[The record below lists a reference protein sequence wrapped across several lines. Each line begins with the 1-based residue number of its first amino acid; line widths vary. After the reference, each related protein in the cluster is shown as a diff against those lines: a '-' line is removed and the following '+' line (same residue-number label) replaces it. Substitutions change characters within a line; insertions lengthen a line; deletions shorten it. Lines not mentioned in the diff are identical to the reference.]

1 MSVANVHEELDRR
14 GVPVRAPALRT
25 RKYWFDA
32 RESSIPQKL
41 LQAAQHQG
49 FTHWLIQASAA
60 KDFRQRSLGIG
71 LALAV
76 QQQEDLQHL
85 SEGDVAFSDQHDLL
99 LDIRAQRE
107 GVLTALFY
115 TIHDADTLEESS
127 RLGASHDFLIVDL
140 IDETNIPLELV
151 VAELQDSPTQVL
163 KLVETAEA
171 AEVSYGVVEHGADG
185 SLLRTQDIEEII
197 ALGESQQK
205 RMTAQ
210 LDIQVG
216 EITRIEHIGM
226 GHRACIDVTS
236 LMTREE
242 GMLVGST
249 SSGGLLACSETHPLP
264 YMDLRPFRVNVGAIH
279 SYVWCP
285 NNKTHYLSELK
296 AGSKVFC
303 VNVNG
308 AAREV
313 TVGRIKTEVR
323 PLLLL
328 EAKCGDV
335 VVNAIV
341 QDDWHVRVYGGDG
354 EPVSVTTFQPGDPV
368 LCYITKPGR
377 HVGLPVD
384 EQIIER

>member
-1 MSVANVHEELDRR
+1 MATDTVPLPTRHGGETPARPLWLLAELTYACPLQCPYCSNPTEMARIGREIDTEAWKKVLRQA
-14 GVPVRAPALRT
+14 RAMG
-25 RKYWFDA
+25 
-32 RESSIPQKL
+32 
-41 LQAAQHQG
+41 AAQLG
-49 FTHWLIQASAA
+49 LSGGEPLVRRDLEEIVAEGRRLGYYSNLITSGIGMNDDRVAALAEAGLDHIQISFQASNAEMNNFLGGTDSFEKK
-60 KDFRQRSLGIG
+60 KDM
-71 LALAV
+71 A
-76 QQQEDLQHL
+76 
-85 SEGDVAFSDQHDLL
+85 
-99 LDIRAQRE
+99 RAIKRH
-107 GVLTALFY
+107 GYPMVLN
-115 TIHDADTLEESS
+115 
-127 RLGASHDFLIVDL
+127 IVL
-140 IDETNIPLELV
+140 HRKNID
-151 VAELQDSPTQVL
+151 
-163 KLVETAEA
+163 
-171 AEVSYGVVEHGADG
+171 
-185 SLLRTQDIEEII
+185 DIEEII

-264 YMDLRPFRVNVGAIH
+264 YMDLRPFRVNAGAIH